1 MYSRLGDSAKLL
13 VTQMRQFLTGIIA
26 IWEYYLENKL
36 KTSKFSSTHCNEFL
50 AYSAPDISSSPDDT
64 LTGLTRG
71 GGKTGSE
78 VFLGARNTSF
88 NEKRDNRRARLIFA
102 PEPYILPN
110 FSP

>member
-1 MYSRLGDSAKLL
+1 MYSRLGDSAKLP

-50 AYSAPDISSSPDDT
+50 GYSAPDISSTPDDT

-71 GGKTGSE
+71 VERLGRKFSWGPGIRVSMKKGIIGG
-78 VFLGARNTSF
+78 LA
-88 NEKRDNRRARLIFA
+88 
-102 PEPYILPN
+102 
-110 FSP
+110 